1 MPEPIVFDALPLR
14 QRKFARTKLALLDA
28 TLESLRSRSLDEVR
42 VADLCAAADIS
53 PASFFNYFPQKA
65 DVLVYHV
72 QLWSLEIAW
81 HAERL
86 ARKRGG
92 LAAIEEV
99 FALTAREVVRNPE
112 AMAEIIA
119 AQARMQSPPAMAD
132 VTDAERL
139 LAFPELDGIELVRIQ
154 DLESILTPFIARA
167 IEADELPSRIFRRM
181 VASGLMALFFGMPIV
196 LRRAGPKGLEAAY
209 RRQLK
214 IFWAGLNAEG

>member
-81 HAERL
+81 HAE
-86 ARKRGG
+86 
-92 LAAIEEV
+92 EE
-99 FALTAREVVRNPE
+99 RHQP
-112 AMAEIIA
+112 
-119 AQARMQSPPAMAD
+119 
-132 VTDAERL
+132 
-139 LAFPELDGIELVRIQ
+139 
-154 DLESILTPFIARA
+154 
-167 IEADELPSRIFRRM
+167 
-181 VASGLMALFFGMPIV
+181 
-196 LRRAGPKGLEAAY
+196 
-209 RRQLK
+209 
-214 IFWAGLNAEG
+214 